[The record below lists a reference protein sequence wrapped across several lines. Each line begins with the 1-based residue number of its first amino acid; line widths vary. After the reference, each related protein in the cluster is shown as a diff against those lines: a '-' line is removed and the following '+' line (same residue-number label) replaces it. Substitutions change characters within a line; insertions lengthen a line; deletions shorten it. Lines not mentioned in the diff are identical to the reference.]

1 MHKLNLFD
9 IGTIKFK
16 QPVRIKSIKKGM
28 HIPGKIHDKEYI
40 RQCLNEEIPKIAD
53 CCINH

>member
-28 HIPGKIHDKEYI
+28 HIPGKIQDKEYI